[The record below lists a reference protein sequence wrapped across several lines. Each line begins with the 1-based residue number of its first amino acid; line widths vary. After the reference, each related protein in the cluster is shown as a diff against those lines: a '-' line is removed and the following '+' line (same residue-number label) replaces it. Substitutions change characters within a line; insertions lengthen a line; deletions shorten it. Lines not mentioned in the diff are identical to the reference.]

1 MVSWLVSSSWFTV
14 SSLLR
19 TLSVVDELLSSTCFC
34 FFYIMRKQKTE
45 NVSDERDP
53 MQKNK
58 RFPVSHFTKDFKGV
72 VN

>member
-1 MVSWLVSSSWFTV
+1 
-14 SSLLR
+14 
-19 TLSVVDELLSSTCFC
+19 
-34 FFYIMRKQKTE
+34 MRKQKTE

-72 VN
+72 IN

>member
-1 MVSWLVSSSWFTV
+1 MSSSWFTV

-45 NVSDERDP
+45 NVSDVRDP